1 MPDWRIRAVRRP
13 LQFSGHT
20 DSTNQILSISNCQGE
35 SWSHCQTSTPSTR
48 HLDRLVRVVAFTR
61 ETWPILAQAASV
73 RQRHADLAV
82 KDFDVVLWLTQRVIQ
97 TVLAVCHVELPAMPR
112 TRHDLTVQCPFAQGT
127 TRVRANAIQHVIRSV
142 DVVDGKDTP
151 FRHHFCSIARGDVM
165 GGDEWNCSG
174 HAVLYGLQM
183 GYHSEHDSRSP
194 KLNRTSVVFITVRR
208 RPRGNSTVAVDG
220 GGGRS

>member
-73 RQRHADLAV
+73 RQRHTDLAV
-82 KDFDVVLWLTQRVIQ
+82 NDFDVVPWLTQRVVQ
-97 TVLAVCHVELPAMPR
+97 AMLAVCHVELPAVPR
-112 TRHDLTVQCPFAQGT
+112 TCHDLAIQCPFAQRT
-127 TRVRANAIQHVIRSV
+127 TCVRANTVQHEKRSV
-142 DVVDGKDTP
+142 DIVDGKDTP
-151 FRHHFCSIARGDVM
+151 FGHHFCSTAGRDVI
-165 GGDEWNCSG
+165 G
-174 HAVLYGLQM
+174 
-183 GYHSEHDSRSP
+183 
-194 KLNRTSVVFITVRR
+194 
-208 RPRGNSTVAVDG
+208 
-220 GGGRS
+220 